1 MEVAGTGA
9 TRRLSMISFRPQNDV
24 KKVGPPTFQAI
35 PCFPCSKKSV
45 PQHTFSN
52 PQNHQNFP
60 MKTEIRTLTC
70 QPLFKTK
77 IQNMIFF
84 RTASLILTII
94 SQAKTLLGLSPK
106 LQLRDIST
114 QLLKQSFT
122 LAMRKVRILCKVL
135 NTTYARPASMCCKA
149 NILNFY

>member
-1 MEVAGTGA
+1 
-9 TRRLSMISFRPQNDV
+9 
-24 KKVGPPTFQAI
+24 
-35 PCFPCSKKSV
+35 
-45 PQHTFSN
+45 
-52 PQNHQNFP
+52 

-84 RTASLILTII
+84 RTASLILTIV

-122 LAMRKVRILCKVL
+122 LAMRKVSILCKVL

-149 NILNFY
+149 NILNFYWFPQAASSSIDLRWGRSSTLLTISVRRVGYSLNMGSKARWKWGNANDKNSLPTSPWDSG